1 MGLTNSSV
9 GRSASQ
15 GGFEATNLP
24 VIALAGNPN
33 VGKSTVFNA
42 LTGLKQH
49 TGNWAGKTIELCSGK
64 CKKEPWQLVD
74 LPGCYSLSPR
84 SREEAVA
91 RDFLKE
97 RKPNAAAV
105 VLDATCLERS
115 LALALQIIEIT
126 EKVVI
131 CINLIDE
138 ARKCGIHID
147 AERLEMRLGVPVVLC
162 SARSGE
168 GLCEL
173 LEAVKRVMA
182 NPPEN
187 VYRIQ
192 YPKSVTEYLQNS
204 GRMPF
209 GCSNKSDKNEDGEQ
223 ENPPPEAEVSLED
236 AVSKSILDAC
246 RELCCGVVTVV
257 PPESRG
263 RECLGRKKCAGCMKC
278 GCKACKHCGECG
290 EVGDVRRMTR
300 RIDKILT
307 GKFTAL
313 PLMLLM
319 LFGVFYLTIRGANYP
334 SELLSRGLFALEA
347 LLRKLFDAIRMPNMI
362 TDALLSGMYRTT
374 AWVVAVML
382 PPMAIF
388 FPLFTLLEDSG
399 YLPRVAYNLDKPF
412 QRCNACG
419 KQALTMAMGF
429 GCNAAGIVGCRIID
443 SKRER
448 LIAMLT
454 NAFVPCNGKF
464 PFILTL
470 ASVFFVGTAG
480 GFGES
485 ALSAAIVTAAVLLGV
500 GMTFAASKFL
510 SATILR
516 GQPSGFTLEL
526 PPYRK
531 PQFGKVIVRS
541 LLDRTLFVLGRAAA
555 VAAPA
560 GAVIWI
566 LANVAV
572 DGSSL
577 LSYCTGALDP
587 FAKLLGMDGVI
598 LMAFIL
604 GLPANEIVIPIIIM
618 CYLSQ
623 GSLTELSL
631 PALAQLLGENG
642 WTWRTAVCTMLFS
655 LMHWPCS
662 TSLLTVKKEAGGWK
676 WALAAFLLPTCAG
689 VIGCFAV
696 AQISGLF
703 I

>member
-84 SREEAVA
+84 SQEEAVA
-91 RDFLKE
+91 RDFLTE
-97 RKPNAAAV
+97 RKPDAAAV

-147 AERLEMRLGVPVVLC
+147 AERLEVRLGVPVVLC

-192 YPKSVTEYLQNS
+192 YPKSVT
-204 GRMPF
+204 F
-209 GCSNKSDKNEDGEQ
+209 DD
-223 ENPPPEAEVSLED
+223 EVSQED

-257 PPESRG
+257 PPESCG

-278 GCKACKHCGECG
+278 GGKACKHCGECG
-290 EVGDVRRMTR
+290 EVGDVRRTTR

-313 PLMLLM
+313 PVMLLM

-347 LLRKLFDAIRMPNMI
+347 LLRKLIDAIRMPNMI

-388 FPLFTLLEDSG
+388 FPLFTLLEDLG
-399 YLPRVAYNLDKPF
+399 VLPRIAFNLDKGF
-412 QRCNACG
+412 ARCNACG
-419 KQALTMAMGF
+419 KQALTMCMGF
-429 GCNAAGIVGCRIID
+429 GCNAAGVVGCRII
-443 SKRER
+443 SGKRER
-448 LIAMLT
+448 LIAILT
-454 NAFVPCNGKF
+454 NSFVPCNGRF
-464 PFILTL
+464 PMLIALISLFLAGRGGGSAAGSLTAAGVLALVVVFSAAATLAVSFILSKTL
-470 ASVFFVGTAG
+470 LR
-480 GFGES
+480 GES
-485 ALSAAIVTAAVLLGV
+485 SA
-500 GMTFAASKFL
+500 
-510 SATILR
+510 
-516 GQPSGFTLEL
+516 FTLEL
-526 PPYRK
+526 PPYRV
-531 PQFGKVIVRS
+531 PRIGQVIVRS
-541 LLDRTLFVLGRAAA
+541 VLDRTLHVLGRAAA
-555 VAAPA
+555 VAAPW
-560 GAVIWI
+560 GLAVYA
-566 LANVAV
+566 LANISA
-572 DGSSL
+572 GGETL
-577 LSYCTGALDP
+577 LSWFCSWLDP
-587 FAKLLGMDGVI
+587 AARLIGLDGVI
-598 LMAFIL
+598 LAAFIL
-604 GLPANEIVIPIIIM
+604 GLPANELVIPIM
-618 CYLSQ
+618 LMAYTS
-623 GSLTELSL
+623 GSCLTEISSYVALSEVL
-631 PALAQLLGENG
+631 SGNG
-642 WTWRTAVCTMLFS
+642 WTAMTAVSAVLFT
-655 LMHWPCS
+655 LMHSPCS
-662 TSLLTVKKEAGGWK
+662 TTLLTIKKETGSIGWTAAAAVIPTAAGIGL
-676 WALAAFLLPTCAG
+676 LAVLNCIFG
-689 VIGCFAV
+689 
-696 AQISGLF
+696 
-703 I
+703 

>member
-173 LEAVKRVMA
+173 LEAVKHVMA

-192 YPKSVTEYLQNS
+192 YPKSVS
-204 GRMPF
+204 F
-209 GCSNKSDKNEDGEQ
+209 DD
-223 ENPPPEAEVSLED
+223 EVSQED
-236 AVSKSILDAC
+236 AVSKSILEAC
-246 RELCCGVVTVV
+246 RELCCGVVTAV
-257 PPESRG
+257 PPESCG
-263 RECLGRKKCAGCMKC
+263 RECRGRKKCAGCMNC
-278 GCKACKHCGECG
+278 GCKACKHCVECG
-290 EVGDVRRMTR
+290 EVGDVRRTTR

-313 PLMLLM
+313 PVMLLM

-388 FPLFTLLEDSG
+388 FPLFTLLEDLG
-399 YLPRVAYNLDKPF
+399 VLPRIAFNLDKGF
-412 QRCNACG
+412 ARCNACG
-419 KQALTMAMGF
+419 KQALTMCMGF
-429 GCNAAGIVGCRIID
+429 GCNAAGVVGCRII
-443 SKRER
+443 SGKRER
-448 LIAMLT
+448 LIAILT
-454 NAFVPCNGKF
+454 NSFVPCNGRF
-464 PFILTL
+464 PMLIALISLFLAGNSGGSAAGSLTAAGVLALVVVFSAAATLAVSFILSKTL
-470 ASVFFVGTAG
+470 LR
-480 GFGES
+480 GES
-485 ALSAAIVTAAVLLGV
+485 SA
-500 GMTFAASKFL
+500 
-510 SATILR
+510 
-516 GQPSGFTLEL
+516 FTLEL
-526 PPYRK
+526 PPYRV
-531 PQFGKVIVRS
+531 PRIGQVIVRS
-541 LLDRTLFVLGRAAA
+541 VLDRTLHVLGRAAA
-555 VAAPA
+555 VAAPW
-560 GAVIWI
+560 GLAVYA
-566 LANVAV
+566 LANISA
-572 DGSSL
+572 GGETL
-577 LSYCTGALDP
+577 LSWFCSWLDP
-587 FAKLLGMDGVI
+587 AARLIGLDGVI
-598 LMAFIL
+598 LAAFIL
-604 GLPANEIVIPIIIM
+604 GLPANELVIPIM
-618 CYLSQ
+618 LMAYTS
-623 GSLTELSL
+623 GSCLTEISSYAALSEVL
-631 PALAQLLGENG
+631 SGNG
-642 WTWRTAVCTMLFS
+642 WTAMTAVSAVLFT
-655 LMHWPCS
+655 LMHSPCS
-662 TSLLTVKKEAGGWK
+662 TTLLTIKKETGSIGWTAAAAVIPTAAGIGL
-676 WALAAFLLPTCAG
+676 LAVLNCIFG
-689 VIGCFAV
+689 
-696 AQISGLF
+696 
-703 I
+703 

>member
-64 CKKEPWQLVD
+64 CKKEAWQLVD

-84 SREEAVA
+84 SQEEAVA

-97 RKPNAAAV
+97 RKPDAAAV

-173 LEAVKRVMA
+173 LEAVKHVMA

-192 YPKSVTEYLQNS
+192 YPKSVT
-204 GRMPF
+204 F
-209 GCSNKSDKNEDGEQ
+209 DD
-223 ENPPPEAEVSLED
+223 EVSQED

-246 RELCCGVVTVV
+246 RELCCGVVTAV
-257 PPESRG
+257 PPESCG
-263 RECLGRKKCAGCMKC
+263 RERLGRKKCTGCMKC

-290 EVGDVRRMTR
+290 EVGDVRRTTR

-313 PLMLLM
+313 PVMLLM

-388 FPLFTLLEDSG
+388 FPLFTLLEDLG
-399 YLPRVAYNLDKPF
+399 VLPRIAFNLDKGF
-412 QRCNACG
+412 ARCNACG
-419 KQALTMAMGF
+419 KQALTMCMGF
-429 GCNAAGIVGCRIID
+429 GCNAAGVVGCRII
-443 SKRER
+443 SGKRER
-448 LIAMLT
+448 LIAILT
-454 NAFVPCNGKF
+454 NSFVPCNGRF
-464 PFILTL
+464 PMLIALISLFLAGNSGGSAAGSLTAAGVLALVVVFSAAATLAVSFILSKTL
-470 ASVFFVGTAG
+470 LR
-480 GFGES
+480 GES
-485 ALSAAIVTAAVLLGV
+485 SA
-500 GMTFAASKFL
+500 
-510 SATILR
+510 
-516 GQPSGFTLEL
+516 FTLEL
-526 PPYRK
+526 PPYRV
-531 PQFGKVIVRS
+531 PRIGQVIVRS
-541 LLDRTLFVLGRAAA
+541 VLDRTLHVLGRAAA
-555 VAAPA
+555 VAAPW
-560 GAVIWI
+560 GLAVYA
-566 LANVAV
+566 LANISA
-572 DGSSL
+572 GGETL
-577 LSYCTGALDP
+577 LSWFCSWLDP
-587 FAKLLGMDGVI
+587 AARLIGLDGVI
-598 LMAFIL
+598 LAAFIL
-604 GLPANEIVIPIIIM
+604 GLPANELVIPIM
-618 CYLSQ
+618 LMAYTS
-623 GSLTELSL
+623 GSCLTEISSYAALSEVL
-631 PALAQLLGENG
+631 SGNG
-642 WTWRTAVCTMLFS
+642 WTAMTAVSAVLFT
-655 LMHWPCS
+655 LMHSPCS
-662 TSLLTVKKEAGGWK
+662 TTLLTIKKETGSIGWTAAAAVIPTAAGIGL
-676 WALAAFLLPTCAG
+676 LAVLNCIFG
-689 VIGCFAV
+689 
-696 AQISGLF
+696 
-703 I
+703 

>member
-1 MGLTNSSV
+1 MGLTKSSV
-9 GRSASQ
+9 GHSASQ

-84 SREEAVA
+84 SQEEAVA
-91 RDFLKE
+91 RDFLTE

-192 YPKSVTEYLQNS
+192 YPKSVT
-204 GRMPF
+204 F
-209 GCSNKSDKNEDGEQ
+209 DD
-223 ENPPPEAEVSLED
+223 EVSQED

-257 PPESRG
+257 PPESCG
-263 RECLGRKKCAGCMKC
+263 RECLGRKKCAGCMNC
-278 GCKACKHCGECG
+278 GCKACKHCVECG
-290 EVGDVRRMTR
+290 EVGDVRRTTR
-300 RIDKILT
+300 RIDKIMT

-313 PLMLLM
+313 PVMLLM

-388 FPLFTLLEDSG
+388 FPLFTLLEDLG
-399 YLPRVAYNLDKPF
+399 VLPRIAFNLDKGF
-412 QRCNACG
+412 ARCNACG
-419 KQALTMAMGF
+419 KQALTMCMGF
-429 GCNAAGIVGCRIID
+429 GCNAAGVVGCRII
-443 SKRER
+443 SGKRER
-448 LIAMLT
+448 LIAILT
-454 NAFVPCNGKF
+454 NSFVPCNGRF
-464 PFILTL
+464 PMLIALISLFLAGRGGGSAAGSLTAAGVLALVVVFSAAATLAVSFILSKTL
-470 ASVFFVGTAG
+470 LR
-480 GFGES
+480 GES
-485 ALSAAIVTAAVLLGV
+485 SA
-500 GMTFAASKFL
+500 
-510 SATILR
+510 
-516 GQPSGFTLEL
+516 FTLEL
-526 PPYRK
+526 PPYRV
-531 PQFGKVIVRS
+531 PRIGQVIVRS
-541 LLDRTLFVLGRAAA
+541 VLDRTLHVLGRAAA
-555 VAAPA
+555 VAAPW
-560 GAVIWI
+560 GLAVYA
-566 LANVAV
+566 LANISA
-572 DGSSL
+572 GGETL
-577 LSYCTGALDP
+577 LSWFCSWLDP
-587 FAKLLGMDGVI
+587 AARLIGLDGVI
-598 LMAFIL
+598 LAAFVL
-604 GLPANEIVIPIIIM
+604 GLPANELVIPIM
-618 CYLSQ
+618 LMAYTS
-623 GSLTELSL
+623 GSCLTEISSYAALSEVL
-631 PALAQLLGENG
+631 SGNG
-642 WTWRTAVCTMLFS
+642 WTAMTAVSAVLFT
-655 LMHWPCS
+655 LMHSPCS
-662 TSLLTVKKEAGGWK
+662 TTLLTIKKETGSIGWTAAAAVIPTAAGIGL
-676 WALAAFLLPTCAG
+676 LAVLNCIFG
-689 VIGCFAV
+689 
-696 AQISGLF
+696 
-703 I
+703 

>member
-1 MGLTNSSV
+1 MGLTKSSV
-9 GRSASQ
+9 GHGASQ

-64 CKKEPWQLVD
+64 CKKEAWQLVD

-84 SREEAVA
+84 SQEEAVA
-91 RDFLKE
+91 RDFLTE
-97 RKPNAAAV
+97 QKPDAAAV

-192 YPKSVTEYLQNS
+192 YPKSVT
-204 GRMPF
+204 F
-209 GCSNKSDKNEDGEQ
+209 DD
-223 ENPPPEAEVSLED
+223 EVSQED

-246 RELCCGVVTVV
+246 RELCCGVVTAV

-263 RECLGRKKCAGCMKC
+263 KECRGRKKCAGCMKC
-278 GCKACKHCGECG
+278 GCKACKHCVECG
-290 EVGDVRRMTR
+290 EVGDVRRTTR

-313 PLMLLM
+313 PVMLLM

-388 FPLFTLLEDSG
+388 FPLFTLLEDLG
-399 YLPRVAYNLDKPF
+399 VLPRIAFNLDKGF
-412 QRCNACG
+412 ARCNACG
-419 KQALTMAMGF
+419 KQALTMCMGF
-429 GCNAAGIVGCRIID
+429 GCNAAGVVGCRII
-443 SKRER
+443 SGKRER
-448 LIAMLT
+448 LIAILT
-454 NAFVPCNGKF
+454 NSFVPCNGRF
-464 PFILTL
+464 PMLIALISLFLAGRGGGSAAGSLTAAGVLALVVVFSAAATLAVSFILSKTL
-470 ASVFFVGTAG
+470 LR
-480 GFGES
+480 GES
-485 ALSAAIVTAAVLLGV
+485 SA
-500 GMTFAASKFL
+500 
-510 SATILR
+510 
-516 GQPSGFTLEL
+516 FTLEL
-526 PPYRK
+526 PPYRV
-531 PQFGKVIVRS
+531 PRIGQVIVRS
-541 LLDRTLFVLGRAAA
+541 VLDRTLHVLGRAAA
-555 VAAPA
+555 VAAPW
-560 GAVIWI
+560 GLAVYA
-566 LANVAV
+566 LANISA
-572 DGSSL
+572 GGETL
-577 LSYCTGALDP
+577 LSWFCSWLDP
-587 FAKLLGMDGVI
+587 AARLIGLDGVI
-598 LMAFIL
+598 LAAFVL
-604 GLPANEIVIPIIIM
+604 GLPANELVIPIM
-618 CYLSQ
+618 LMAYTS
-623 GSLTELSL
+623 GSCLTEISSYAALSEVL
-631 PALAQLLGENG
+631 SGNG
-642 WTWRTAVCTMLFS
+642 WTAMTAVSAVLFT
-655 LMHWPCS
+655 LMHSPCS
-662 TSLLTVKKEAGGWK
+662 TTLLTIKKETGSIGWTAAAAVIPTAAGIGL
-676 WALAAFLLPTCAG
+676 LAVLNCIFG
-689 VIGCFAV
+689 
-696 AQISGLF
+696 
-703 I
+703 

>member
-1 MGLTNSSV
+1 MKRGDEMGLTKSSV
-9 GRSASQ
+9 GHSASQ

-64 CKKEPWQLVD
+64 CKKEAWQLVD

-84 SREEAVA
+84 SQEEAVA
-91 RDFLKE
+91 RDFLTE
-97 RKPNAAAV
+97 QKPDAAAV

-192 YPKSVTEYLQNS
+192 YPKSVT
-204 GRMPF
+204 F
-209 GCSNKSDKNEDGEQ
+209 DD
-223 ENPPPEAEVSLED
+223 EVSQED

-246 RELCCGVVTVV
+246 RELCCGVVTAV
-257 PPESRG
+257 PPESCG
-263 RECLGRKKCAGCMKC
+263 RECRGLKKSAGCMKC
-278 GCKACKHCGECG
+278 GCKACKHCVECG
-290 EVGDVRRMTR
+290 EVGDVRRTTR

-313 PLMLLM
+313 PVMLLM

-388 FPLFTLLEDSG
+388 FPLFTLLEDLG
-399 YLPRVAYNLDKPF
+399 VLPRIAFNLDKGF
-412 QRCNACG
+412 ARCNACG
-419 KQALTMAMGF
+419 KQALTMCMGF
-429 GCNAAGIVGCRIID
+429 GCNAAGVVGCRII
-443 SKRER
+443 SGKRER
-448 LIAMLT
+448 LIAILT
-454 NAFVPCNGKF
+454 NSFVPCNGRF
-464 PFILTL
+464 PMLIALISLFLAGNSGGSAAGSLTAAGVLALVVVFSAAATLAVSFILSKTL
-470 ASVFFVGTAG
+470 LR
-480 GFGES
+480 GES
-485 ALSAAIVTAAVLLGV
+485 SA
-500 GMTFAASKFL
+500 
-510 SATILR
+510 
-516 GQPSGFTLEL
+516 FTLEL
-526 PPYRK
+526 PPYRV
-531 PQFGKVIVRS
+531 PRIGQVIVRS
-541 LLDRTLFVLGRAAA
+541 VLDRTLHVLGRAAA
-555 VAAPA
+555 VAAPW
-560 GAVIWI
+560 GLAVYA
-566 LANVAV
+566 LANISA
-572 DGSSL
+572 GGETL
-577 LSYCTGALDP
+577 LSWFCSWLDP
-587 FAKLLGMDGVI
+587 AARLIGLDGVI
-598 LMAFIL
+598 LAAFVL
-604 GLPANEIVIPIIIM
+604 GLPANELVIPIM
-618 CYLSQ
+618 LMAYTS
-623 GSLTELSL
+623 GSCLTEISSYAALSEVL
-631 PALAQLLGENG
+631 SGNG
-642 WTWRTAVCTMLFS
+642 WTAMTAVSAVLFT
-655 LMHWPCS
+655 LMHSPCS
-662 TSLLTVKKEAGGWK
+662 TTLLTIKKETGSIGWTAAAAVIPTAAGIGL
-676 WALAAFLLPTCAG
+676 LAVLNCIFG
-689 VIGCFAV
+689 
-696 AQISGLF
+696 
-703 I
+703 

>member
-173 LEAVKRVMA
+173 LEAVKRVMT

-192 YPKSVTEYLQNS
+192 YPKSVT
-204 GRMPF
+204 F
-209 GCSNKSDKNEDGEQ
+209 DD
-223 ENPPPEAEVSLED
+223 EVSQED
-236 AVSKSILDAC
+236 AASKSILDAC

-263 RECLGRKKCAGCMKC
+263 RERLGRKKCAGCMKC
-278 GCKACKHCGECG
+278 GCKACKRCGECG

-388 FPLFTLLEDSG
+388 FS
-399 YLPRVAYNLDKPF
+399 
-412 QRCNACG
+412 
-419 KQALTMAMGF
+419 
-429 GCNAAGIVGCRIID
+429 
-443 SKRER
+443 
-448 LIAMLT
+448 
-454 NAFVPCNGKF
+454 
-464 PFILTL
+464 ILHL
-470 ASVFFVGTAG
+470 AG
-480 GFGES
+480 GHG
-485 ALSAAIVTAAVLLGV
+485 L
-500 GMTFAASKFL
+500 FAARRL
-510 SATILR
+510 
-516 GQPSGFTLEL
+516 
-526 PPYRK
+526 
-531 PQFGKVIVRS
+531 
-541 LLDRTLFVLGRAAA
+541 
-555 VAAPA
+555 
-560 GAVIWI
+560 
-566 LANVAV
+566 
-572 DGSSL
+572 
-577 LSYCTGALDP
+577 
-587 FAKLLGMDGVI
+587 
-598 LMAFIL
+598 
-604 GLPANEIVIPIIIM
+604 
-618 CYLSQ
+618 
-623 GSLTELSL
+623 
-631 PALAQLLGENG
+631 
-642 WTWRTAVCTMLFS
+642 
-655 LMHWPCS
+655 
-662 TSLLTVKKEAGGWK
+662 
-676 WALAAFLLPTCAG
+676 
-689 VIGCFAV
+689 
-696 AQISGLF
+696 
-703 I
+703 

>member
-173 LEAVKRVMA
+173 LEAVKHVMA

-192 YPKSVTEYLQNS
+192 YPKSVS
-204 GRMPF
+204 F
-209 GCSNKSDKNEDGEQ
+209 DD
-223 ENPPPEAEVSLED
+223 EVSQED
-236 AVSKSILDAC
+236 AVSKSILEAC
-246 RELCCGVVTVV
+246 RELCCGVVTAV
-257 PPESRG
+257 PPESCG
-263 RECLGRKKCAGCMKC
+263 RECRGRKKCAGCMNC
-278 GCKACKHCGECG
+278 GCKACKHCVECG
-290 EVGDVRRMTR
+290 EVGDVRRTTR

-313 PLMLLM
+313 PVMLLM

-388 FPLFTLLEDSG
+388 FPLFTLLEDLG
-399 YLPRVAYNLDKPF
+399 VLPRIAFNLDKGF
-412 QRCNACG
+412 ARCNACG
-419 KQALTMAMGF
+419 KQALTMCMGF
-429 GCNAAGIVGCRIID
+429 GCNAAGVVGCRII
-443 SKRER
+443 SGKRER
-448 LIAMLT
+448 LIAILT
-454 NAFVPCNGKF
+454 NSFVPCNGRF
-464 PFILTL
+464 PMLIALISLFLAGNSGGSAAGSLTAAGVLALVVVFSAVATLAVSFILSKTL
-470 ASVFFVGTAG
+470 LR
-480 GFGES
+480 GES
-485 ALSAAIVTAAVLLGV
+485 SA
-500 GMTFAASKFL
+500 
-510 SATILR
+510 
-516 GQPSGFTLEL
+516 FTLEL
-526 PPYRK
+526 PPYRV
-531 PQFGKVIVRS
+531 PRIGQVIVRS
-541 LLDRTLFVLGRAAA
+541 VLDRTLHVLGRAAA
-555 VAAPA
+555 VAAPW
-560 GAVIWI
+560 GLAVYA
-566 LANVAV
+566 LANISA
-572 DGSSL
+572 GGETL
-577 LSYCTGALDP
+577 LSWFCSWLDP
-587 FAKLLGMDGVI
+587 AARLIGLDGVI
-598 LMAFIL
+598 LAAFIL
-604 GLPANEIVIPIIIM
+604 GLPANELVIPIM
-618 CYLSQ
+618 LMAYTS
-623 GSLTELSL
+623 GSCLTEISSYAALSEVL
-631 PALAQLLGENG
+631 SGNG
-642 WTWRTAVCTMLFS
+642 WTAMTAVSAVLFT
-655 LMHWPCS
+655 LMHSPCS
-662 TSLLTVKKEAGGWK
+662 TTLLTIKKETGSIGWTAAAAVIPTAAGIGL
-676 WALAAFLLPTCAG
+676 LAVLNCIFG
-689 VIGCFAV
+689 
-696 AQISGLF
+696 
-703 I
+703 

>member
-1 MGLTNSSV
+1 MKRGDEMGLTKSSV
-9 GRSASQ
+9 GHSASQ

-84 SREEAVA
+84 SQEEAVA

-97 RKPNAAAV
+97 RKPDAAAV

-192 YPKSVTEYLQNS
+192 YPKSVT
-204 GRMPF
+204 F
-209 GCSNKSDKNEDGEQ
+209 DD
-223 ENPPPEAEVSLED
+223 EVSQED

-246 RELCCGVVTVV
+246 RELCCGVVTAV
-257 PPESRG
+257 PQETCG
-263 RECLGRKKCAGCMKC
+263 RECRGRKKCAGCMKC
-278 GCKACKHCGECG
+278 GCKACKHCVECG
-290 EVGDVRRMTR
+290 EVGDVRRTTR

-313 PLMLLM
+313 PVMLLM

-388 FPLFTLLEDSG
+388 FPLFTLLEDLG
-399 YLPRVAYNLDKPF
+399 VLPRIAFNLDKGF
-412 QRCNACG
+412 ARCNACG
-419 KQALTMAMGF
+419 KQALTMCMGF
-429 GCNAAGIVGCRIID
+429 GCNAAGVVGCRII
-443 SKRER
+443 SGKRER
-448 LIAMLT
+448 LIAILT
-454 NAFVPCNGKF
+454 NSFVPCNGRF
-464 PFILTL
+464 PMLIALISLFLAGNSGGSAAGSLTAAGVLALVVVFSAAATLAVSFILSKTL
-470 ASVFFVGTAG
+470 LR
-480 GFGES
+480 GES
-485 ALSAAIVTAAVLLGV
+485 SA
-500 GMTFAASKFL
+500 
-510 SATILR
+510 
-516 GQPSGFTLEL
+516 FTLEL
-526 PPYRK
+526 PPYRV
-531 PQFGKVIVRS
+531 PRIGQVIVRS
-541 LLDRTLFVLGRAAA
+541 VLDRTLHVLGRAAA
-555 VAAPA
+555 VAAPW
-560 GAVIWI
+560 GLAVYA
-566 LANVAV
+566 LANISA
-572 DGSSL
+572 GGETL
-577 LSYCTGALDP
+577 LSWFCSWLDP
-587 FAKLLGMDGVI
+587 AARLIGLDGVI
-598 LMAFIL
+598 LAAFIL
-604 GLPANEIVIPIIIM
+604 GLPANELVIPIM
-618 CYLSQ
+618 LMAYTS
-623 GSLTELSL
+623 GSCLTEISSYAALSEVL
-631 PALAQLLGENG
+631 SGNG
-642 WTWRTAVCTMLFS
+642 WTAMTAVSAVLFT
-655 LMHWPCS
+655 LMHSPCS
-662 TSLLTVKKEAGGWK
+662 TTLLTIKKETGSIGWTAAAAVIPTAAGIGL
-676 WALAAFLLPTCAG
+676 LAVLNCIFG
-689 VIGCFAV
+689 
-696 AQISGLF
+696 
-703 I
+703 

>member
-192 YPKSVTEYLQNS
+192 YPKSVT
-204 GRMPF
+204 F
-209 GCSNKSDKNEDGEQ
+209 DD
-223 ENPPPEAEVSLED
+223 EVSHED

-257 PPESRG
+257 PPESCG
-263 RECLGRKKCAGCMKC
+263 RECRGRKKCAGCMNC

-290 EVGDVRRMTR
+290 EVGDVRRTTR

-313 PLMLLM
+313 PVMLLM

-388 FPLFTLLEDSG
+388 FPLFTLLEDLG
-399 YLPRVAYNLDKPF
+399 VLPRIAFNLDKGF
-412 QRCNACG
+412 ARCNACG
-419 KQALTMAMGF
+419 KQALTMCMGF
-429 GCNAAGIVGCRIID
+429 GCNAAGVVGCRII
-443 SKRER
+443 SGKRER
-448 LIAMLT
+448 LIAILT
-454 NAFVPCNGKF
+454 NSFVPCNGRF
-464 PFILTL
+464 PMLIALISLFLAGHGGGSAAGSLTAAGVLALVVVFSAAATLAVSFILSKTL
-470 ASVFFVGTAG
+470 LR
-480 GFGES
+480 GES
-485 ALSAAIVTAAVLLGV
+485 SA
-500 GMTFAASKFL
+500 
-510 SATILR
+510 
-516 GQPSGFTLEL
+516 FTLEL
-526 PPYRK
+526 PPYRV
-531 PQFGKVIVRS
+531 PRIGQVIVRS
-541 LLDRTLFVLGRAAA
+541 VLDRTLHVLGRAAA
-555 VAAPA
+555 VAAPW
-560 GAVIWI
+560 GLAVYA
-566 LANVAV
+566 LANISA
-572 DGSSL
+572 GGGTL
-577 LSYCTGALDP
+577 LSWFCSWLDP
-587 FAKLLGMDGVI
+587 AARLIGLDGVI
-598 LMAFIL
+598 LAAFVL
-604 GLPANEIVIPIIIM
+604 GLPANELVIPIM
-618 CYLSQ
+618 LMAYTS
-623 GSLTELSL
+623 GSCLTEISSYAALSEVL
-631 PALAQLLGENG
+631 SGNG
-642 WTWRTAVCTMLFS
+642 WTAMTAVSAVLFT
-655 LMHWPCS
+655 LMHSPCS
-662 TSLLTVKKEAGGWK
+662 TTLLTIKKETGSIGWTAAAAVIPTAAGIGL
-676 WALAAFLLPTCAG
+676 LAVLNCIFG
-689 VIGCFAV
+689 
-696 AQISGLF
+696 
-703 I
+703 

>member
-173 LEAVKRVMA
+173 LEAVKHVMA

-263 RECLGRKKCAGCMKC
+263 RECPGRKKCAGCMKC

-388 FPLFTLLEDSG
+388 FPLFTLLEDLG
-399 YLPRVAYNLDKPF
+399 VLPRIAFNLDKGF
-412 QRCNACG
+412 ARCNACG
-419 KQALTMAMGF
+419 KQALTMCMGF
-429 GCNAAGIVGCRIID
+429 GCNAAGVVGCRII
-443 SKRER
+443 SGKRER
-448 LIAMLT
+448 LIAILT
-454 NAFVPCNGKF
+454 NSFVPCNGRF
-464 PFILTL
+464 PMLIALISLFLAGNSGGSAAGSLTAAGVLALVVVFSAAATLAVSFILSKTL
-470 ASVFFVGTAG
+470 LR
-480 GFGES
+480 GES
-485 ALSAAIVTAAVLLGV
+485 SA
-500 GMTFAASKFL
+500 
-510 SATILR
+510 
-516 GQPSGFTLEL
+516 FTLEL
-526 PPYRK
+526 PPYRV
-531 PQFGKVIVRS
+531 PRIGQVIVRS
-541 LLDRTLFVLGRAAA
+541 VLDRTLHVLGRAAA
-555 VAAPA
+555 VAAPW
-560 GAVIWI
+560 GLAVYA
-566 LANVAV
+566 LANISA
-572 DGSSL
+572 GGETL
-577 LSYCTGALDP
+577 LSWFCSWLDP
-587 FAKLLGMDGVI
+587 AARLIGLDGVI
-598 LMAFIL
+598 LSAFVL
-604 GLPANEIVIPIIIM
+604 GLPANELVIPIM
-618 CYLSQ
+618 LMAYTS
-623 GSLTELSL
+623 GSCLTEISSYAALSEVL
-631 PALAQLLGENG
+631 SGNG
-642 WTWRTAVCTMLFS
+642 WTAMTAVSAVLFT
-655 LMHWPCS
+655 LMHSPCS
-662 TSLLTVKKEAGGWK
+662 TTLLTIKKETGSIGWTAAAAVIPTAAGIGL
-676 WALAAFLLPTCAG
+676 LAVLNCIFG
-689 VIGCFAV
+689 
-696 AQISGLF
+696 
-703 I
+703 

>member
-236 AVSKSILDAC
+236 EVSKSILDAC
-246 RELCCGVVTVV
+246 RELCRGVVTVV
-257 PPESRG
+257 PPESCG
-263 RECLGRKKCAGCMKC
+263 RECRGRKKCAGCMKC
-278 GCKACKHCGECG
+278 GCKACKRCGECG

-388 FPLFTLLEDSG
+388 SRFS
-399 YLPRVAYNLDKPF
+399 
-412 QRCNACG
+412 RCWRTSECFRG
-419 KQALTMAMGF
+419 L
-429 GCNAAGIVGCRIID
+429 R
-443 SKRER
+443 
-448 LIAMLT
+448 
-454 NAFVPCNGKF
+454 
-464 PFILTL
+464 LTL
-470 ASVFFVGTAG
+470 
-480 GFGES
+480 
-485 ALSAAIVTAAVLLGV
+485 I
-500 GMTFAASKFL
+500 
-510 SATILR
+510 R
-516 GQPSGFTLEL
+516 GL
-526 PPYRK
+526 
-531 PQFGKVIVRS
+531 
-541 LLDRTLFVLGRAAA
+541 RAAMP
-555 VAAPA
+555 AANR
-560 GAVIWI
+560 
-566 LANVAV
+566 L
-572 DGSSL
+572 
-577 LSYCTGALDP
+577 
-587 FAKLLGMDGVI
+587 
-598 LMAFIL
+598 
-604 GLPANEIVIPIIIM
+604 
-618 CYLSQ
+618 
-623 GSLTELSL
+623 
-631 PALAQLLGENG
+631 
-642 WTWRTAVCTMLFS
+642 
-655 LMHWPCS
+655 
-662 TSLLTVKKEAGGWK
+662 
-676 WALAAFLLPTCAG
+676 
-689 VIGCFAV
+689 
-696 AQISGLF
+696 
-703 I
+703 

>member
-84 SREEAVA
+84 SQEEAAA
-91 RDFLKE
+91 RDFLTE
-97 RKPNAAAV
+97 RKPDAAAV

-147 AERLEMRLGVPVVLC
+147 AERLEVRLGVPVVLC

-192 YPKSVTEYLQNS
+192 YPKSVT
-204 GRMPF
+204 F
-209 GCSNKSDKNEDGEQ
+209 DD
-223 ENPPPEAEVSLED
+223 EVSQED

-257 PPESRG
+257 PPESCG

-278 GCKACKHCGECG
+278 GGKACKHCGECG
-290 EVGDVRRMTR
+290 EVGDVRRTTR

-313 PLMLLM
+313 PVMLLM

-347 LLRKLFDAIRMPNMI
+347 LLRKLIDAIRMPNMI

-388 FPLFTLLEDSG
+388 FPLFTLLEDLG
-399 YLPRVAYNLDKPF
+399 VLPRIAFNLDKGF
-412 QRCNACG
+412 ARCNACG
-419 KQALTMAMGF
+419 KQALTMCMGF
-429 GCNAAGIVGCRIID
+429 GCNAAGVVGCRII
-443 SKRER
+443 SGKRER
-448 LIAMLT
+448 LIAILT
-454 NAFVPCNGKF
+454 NSFVPCNGRF
-464 PFILTL
+464 PMLIALISLFLAGRGGGSAAGSLTAAGVLALVVVFSAAATLAVSFILSKTL
-470 ASVFFVGTAG
+470 LR
-480 GFGES
+480 GES
-485 ALSAAIVTAAVLLGV
+485 SA
-500 GMTFAASKFL
+500 
-510 SATILR
+510 
-516 GQPSGFTLEL
+516 FTLEL
-526 PPYRK
+526 PPYRV
-531 PQFGKVIVRS
+531 PRIGQVIVRS
-541 LLDRTLFVLGRAAA
+541 VLDRTLHVLGRAAA
-555 VAAPA
+555 VAAPW
-560 GAVIWI
+560 GLAVYA
-566 LANVAV
+566 LANISA
-572 DGSSL
+572 GGETL
-577 LSYCTGALDP
+577 LSWFCSWLDP
-587 FAKLLGMDGVI
+587 AARLIGLDGVI
-598 LMAFIL
+598 LAAFVL
-604 GLPANEIVIPIIIM
+604 GLPANELVIPIM
-618 CYLSQ
+618 LMAYTS
-623 GSLTELSL
+623 GSCLTEISSYAALSEVL
-631 PALAQLLGENG
+631 SGNG
-642 WTWRTAVCTMLFS
+642 WTAMTAVSAVLFT
-655 LMHWPCS
+655 LMHSPCS
-662 TSLLTVKKEAGGWK
+662 TTLLTIKKETGSIGWTAAAAVIPTAAGIGL
-676 WALAAFLLPTCAG
+676 LAVLNCIFG
-689 VIGCFAV
+689 
-696 AQISGLF
+696 
-703 I
+703 

>member
-15 GGFEATNLP
+15 GGFEATDLP

-97 RKPNAAAV
+97 RKPNAVAV

-173 LEAVKRVMA
+173 LEAVKRVMT

-192 YPKSVTEYLQNS
+192 YPKSVT
-204 GRMPF
+204 F
-209 GCSNKSDKNEDGEQ
+209 DD
-223 ENPPPEAEVSLED
+223 EVSQED

-263 RECLGRKKCAGCMKC
+263 RERLGRKKCAGCMKC
-278 GCKACKHCGECG
+278 GCKACKRCGECG

-388 FPLFTLLEDSG
+388 FPLFTLLEDLG
-399 YLPRVAYNLDKPF
+399 VLPRIAFNLDKGF
-412 QRCNACG
+412 ARCNACG
-419 KQALTMAMGF
+419 KQALTMCMGF
-429 GCNAAGIVGCRIID
+429 GCNAAGVVGCRII
-443 SKRER
+443 SGKRER
-448 LIAMLT
+448 LIAILT
-454 NAFVPCNGKF
+454 NSFVPCNGRF
-464 PFILTL
+464 PMLIALISLFL
-470 ASVFFVGTAG
+470 AGNSG
-480 GFGES
+480 G
-485 ALSAAIVTAAVLLGV
+485 SAA
-500 GMTFAASKFL
+500 
-510 SATILR
+510 
-516 GQPSGFTLEL
+516 
-526 PPYRK
+526 
-531 PQFGKVIVRS
+531 
-541 LLDRTLFVLGRAAA
+541 
-555 VAAPA
+555 
-560 GAVIWI
+560 
-566 LANVAV
+566 
-572 DGSSL
+572 
-577 LSYCTGALDP
+577 
-587 FAKLLGMDGVI
+587 
-598 LMAFIL
+598 
-604 GLPANEIVIPIIIM
+604 
-618 CYLSQ
+618 
-623 GSLTELSL
+623 GSLTAAGVL
-631 PALAQLLGENG
+631 ALVVVFRLRQRL
-642 WTWRTAVCTMLFS
+642 RCRSSFRK
-655 LMHWPCS
+655 PCFAAKAPR
-662 TSLLTVKKEAGGWK
+662 LRLNCRLTVCRE
-676 WALAAFLLPTCAG
+676 
-689 VIGCFAV
+689 
-696 AQISGLF
+696 
-703 I
+703 

>member
-84 SREEAVA
+84 SQEEAVA

-97 RKPNAAAV
+97 QKPDAAAV

-192 YPKSVTEYLQNS
+192 YPKSVT
-204 GRMPF
+204 F
-209 GCSNKSDKNEDGEQ
+209 DD
-223 ENPPPEAEVSLED
+223 EVSQED

-246 RELCCGVVTVV
+246 RELCCGVVTAV

-263 RECLGRKKCAGCMKC
+263 RECRGRKKCAGCMKC
-278 GCKACKHCGECG
+278 GCKACKHCVECG
-290 EVGDVRRMTR
+290 EAGDVRRTTR

-313 PLMLLM
+313 PVMLLM

-388 FPLFTLLEDSG
+388 FPLFTLLEDLG
-399 YLPRVAYNLDKPF
+399 VLPRIAFNLDKGF
-412 QRCNACG
+412 ARCNACG
-419 KQALTMAMGF
+419 KQALTMCMGF
-429 GCNAAGIVGCRIID
+429 GCNAAGVVGCRII
-443 SKRER
+443 SGKRER
-448 LIAMLT
+448 LIAILT
-454 NAFVPCNGKF
+454 NSFVPCNGRF
-464 PFILTL
+464 PMLIALISLFLAGNSGGSAAGSLTAAGVLALVVVFSAAATLAVSFILSKTL
-470 ASVFFVGTAG
+470 LR
-480 GFGES
+480 GES
-485 ALSAAIVTAAVLLGV
+485 SA
-500 GMTFAASKFL
+500 
-510 SATILR
+510 
-516 GQPSGFTLEL
+516 FTLEL
-526 PPYRK
+526 PPYRV
-531 PQFGKVIVRS
+531 PRIGQVIVRS
-541 LLDRTLFVLGRAAA
+541 VLDRTLHVLGRAAA
-555 VAAPA
+555 VAAPW
-560 GAVIWI
+560 GLAVYA
-566 LANVAV
+566 LANISA
-572 DGSSL
+572 GGETL
-577 LSYCTGALDP
+577 LSWFCSWLDP
-587 FAKLLGMDGVI
+587 AARLIGLDGVI
-598 LMAFIL
+598 LAAFVL
-604 GLPANEIVIPIIIM
+604 GLPANELVIPIM
-618 CYLSQ
+618 LMAYTS
-623 GSLTELSL
+623 GSCLTEISSYAALSEVL
-631 PALAQLLGENG
+631 SGNG
-642 WTWRTAVCTMLFS
+642 WTAMTAVSAVLFT
-655 LMHWPCS
+655 LMHSPCS
-662 TSLLTVKKEAGGWK
+662 TTLLTIKKETGSIGWTAAAAVIPTAAGIGL
-676 WALAAFLLPTCAG
+676 LAVLNCIFG
-689 VIGCFAV
+689 
-696 AQISGLF
+696 
-703 I
+703 

>member
-173 LEAVKRVMA
+173 LEAVKRVMT

-192 YPKSVTEYLQNS
+192 YPKSVT
-204 GRMPF
+204 F
-209 GCSNKSDKNEDGEQ
+209 DD
-223 ENPPPEAEVSLED
+223 EVSQED
-236 AVSKSILDAC
+236 AASKSILDAC

-263 RECLGRKKCAGCMKC
+263 RERLGRKKCAGCMKC
-278 GCKACKHCGECG
+278 GCKACKRCGECG

-388 FPLFTLLEDSG
+388 FPLFTLLEDLG
-399 YLPRVAYNLDKPF
+399 VLPRIAFNLDKGF
-412 QRCNACG
+412 ARCNACG
-419 KQALTMAMGF
+419 KQALTMCMGF
-429 GCNAAGIVGCRIID
+429 GCNAAGVVGCRII
-443 SKRER
+443 SGKRER
-448 LIAMLT
+448 LIAILT
-454 NAFVPCNGKF
+454 NSFVPCNGRF
-464 PFILTL
+464 PMLIALISLFLAGRGGGSAAGSLTAAGVLALVVVFSAAATLAVSFILSKTL
-470 ASVFFVGTAG
+470 LR
-480 GFGES
+480 GES
-485 ALSAAIVTAAVLLGV
+485 SA
-500 GMTFAASKFL
+500 
-510 SATILR
+510 
-516 GQPSGFTLEL
+516 FTLEL
-526 PPYRK
+526 PHYRV
-531 PQFGKVIVRS
+531 PRIGQVIVRS
-541 LLDRTLFVLGRAAA
+541 VLDRTLHVLGRAAA
-555 VAAPA
+555 VAAPW
-560 GAVIWI
+560 GLAVYA
-566 LANVAV
+566 LANISAS
-572 DGSSL
+572 GETL
-577 LSYCTGALDP
+577 LSWFCSWLDP
-587 FAKLLGMDGVI
+587 AARLIGLDGVI
-598 LMAFIL
+598 LAAFIL
-604 GLPANEIVIPIIIM
+604 GLPANELVIPIM
-618 CYLSQ
+618 LMAYTS
-623 GSLTELSL
+623 GSCLTEISSYAALSEVL
-631 PALAQLLGENG
+631 SGNG
-642 WTWRTAVCTMLFS
+642 WTAMTAVSAVLFT
-655 LMHWPCS
+655 LMHSPCS
-662 TSLLTVKKEAGGWK
+662 TTLLTIKKETGSIGWTAAAAVIPTAAGIGL
-676 WALAAFLLPTCAG
+676 LAVLNCIFG
-689 VIGCFAV
+689 
-696 AQISGLF
+696 
-703 I
+703 

>member
-1 MGLTNSSV
+1 MTANEHTGVLGPMHGKGWKKGGGKEYNGDNEPAAEFVMTLDKLEPGQAGVILELNTGGGMRRRLMDLGFSAGEHVECVLKSPPGDPRAYLVRGRMRRKLRFVRRTEPAICVSLPAATAARRIKRGDEMGLTNSSV

-15 GGFEATNLP
+15 GGFEATDLP

-236 AVSKSILDAC
+236 EVSKSILDAC
-246 RELCCGVVTVV
+246 RELCRGVVTVV
-257 PPESRG
+257 PPESCG
-263 RECLGRKKCAGCMKC
+263 RECRGRKKCAGCMKC
-278 GCKACKHCGECG
+278 GCKACKRCGECG

-374 AWVVAVML
+374 AWVVAGLL
-382 PPMAIF
+382 PPRGGKYHLGNNIMLGYFAAADGDF
-388 FPLFTLLEDSG
+388 FPAFHAVG
-399 YLPRVAYNLDKPF
+399 GPR
-412 QRCNACG
+412 
-419 KQALTMAMGF
+419 
-429 GCNAAGIVGCRIID
+429 
-443 SKRER
+443 S
-448 LIAMLT
+448 
-454 NAFVPCNGKF
+454 
-464 PFILTL
+464 
-470 ASVFFVGTAG
+470 ASADCV
-480 GFGES
+480 
-485 ALSAAIVTAAVLLGV
+485 
-500 GMTFAASKFL
+500 
-510 SATILR
+510 
-516 GQPSGFTLEL
+516 
-526 PPYRK
+526 
-531 PQFGKVIVRS
+531 
-541 LLDRTLFVLGRAAA
+541 
-555 VAAPA
+555 
-560 GAVIWI
+560 
-566 LANVAV
+566 
-572 DGSSL
+572 
-577 LSYCTGALDP
+577 
-587 FAKLLGMDGVI
+587 
-598 LMAFIL
+598 
-604 GLPANEIVIPIIIM
+604 
-618 CYLSQ
+618 
-623 GSLTELSL
+623 
-631 PALAQLLGENG
+631 
-642 WTWRTAVCTMLFS
+642 
-655 LMHWPCS
+655 
-662 TSLLTVKKEAGGWK
+662 
-676 WALAAFLLPTCAG
+676 
-689 VIGCFAV
+689 
-696 AQISGLF
+696 
-703 I
+703 

>member
-1 MGLTNSSV
+1 MKRGDEMGLTKSSV
-9 GRSASQ
+9 GHGASQ

-84 SREEAVA
+84 SQEEAVA
-91 RDFLKE
+91 RDFLKVQ
-97 RKPNAAAV
+97 KPDAAAV

-192 YPKSVTEYLQNS
+192 YPKSVT
-204 GRMPF
+204 F
-209 GCSNKSDKNEDGEQ
+209 DD
-223 ENPPPEAEVSLED
+223 EVSQED

-257 PPESRG
+257 PPESCG
-263 RECLGRKKCAGCMKC
+263 RECRGRKKCAGCMNC

-290 EVGDVRRMTR
+290 EVGDVRRTTR

-313 PLMLLM
+313 PVMLLM

-388 FPLFTLLEDSG
+388 FPLFTLLEDLG
-399 YLPRVAYNLDKPF
+399 VLPRIAFNLDKGF
-412 QRCNACG
+412 ARCNACG
-419 KQALTMAMGF
+419 KQALTMCMGF
-429 GCNAAGIVGCRIID
+429 GCNAAGVVGCRII
-443 SKRER
+443 SGNRER
-448 LIAMLT
+448 LIAILT
-454 NAFVPCNGKF
+454 NSFVPCNGRF
-464 PFILTL
+464 PMLIALISLFLAGRGGGSAAGSLTAAGVLALVVVFSAAATLAVSFILSKTL
-470 ASVFFVGTAG
+470 LR
-480 GFGES
+480 GES
-485 ALSAAIVTAAVLLGV
+485 SA
-500 GMTFAASKFL
+500 
-510 SATILR
+510 
-516 GQPSGFTLEL
+516 FTLEL
-526 PPYRK
+526 PPYRV
-531 PQFGKVIVRS
+531 PRIGQVIVRS
-541 LLDRTLFVLGRAAA
+541 VLDRTLHVLGRAAA
-555 VAAPA
+555 VAAPW
-560 GAVIWI
+560 GLAVYA
-566 LANVAV
+566 LANISA
-572 DGSSL
+572 GGETL
-577 LSYCTGALDP
+577 LSWFCSWLDP
-587 FAKLLGMDGVI
+587 AARLIGLDGVI
-598 LMAFIL
+598 LAAFIL
-604 GLPANEIVIPIIIM
+604 GLPANELVIPIM
-618 CYLSQ
+618 LMAYTS
-623 GSLTELSL
+623 GSCLTEISSYAALSEVL
-631 PALAQLLGENG
+631 SGNG
-642 WTWRTAVCTMLFS
+642 WTAMTAVSAVLFT
-655 LMHWPCS
+655 LMHSPCS
-662 TSLLTVKKEAGGWK
+662 TTLLTIKKETGSIGWTAAAAVIPTAAGIGL
-676 WALAAFLLPTCAG
+676 LAVLNCIFG
-689 VIGCFAV
+689 
-696 AQISGLF
+696 
-703 I
+703 

>member
-15 GGFEATNLP
+15 GGFEATDLP

-97 RKPNAAAV
+97 RKPNAVAV

-173 LEAVKRVMA
+173 LEAVKRVMT

-192 YPKSVTEYLQNS
+192 YPKSVT
-204 GRMPF
+204 F
-209 GCSNKSDKNEDGEQ
+209 DD
-223 ENPPPEAEVSLED
+223 EVSQED

-263 RECLGRKKCAGCMKC
+263 RERLGRKKCAGCMKC
-278 GCKACKHCGECG
+278 GCKACKRCGECG
-290 EVGDVRRMTR
+290 EVGDVR

-388 FPLFTLLEDSG
+388 FPLFTLLEDLG
-399 YLPRVAYNLDKPF
+399 VLPRIAFNLDKGF
-412 QRCNACG
+412 ARCNACG
-419 KQALTMAMGF
+419 KQALTMCMGF
-429 GCNAAGIVGCRIID
+429 GCNAAGVVGCRII
-443 SKRER
+443 SGKRER
-448 LIAMLT
+448 LIAILT
-454 NAFVPCNGKF
+454 NSFVPCNGRF
-464 PFILTL
+464 PMLIALISLFLAGNSGGSAAGSLTAAGVLALVVVFSAAATLAVSFILSKTL
-470 ASVFFVGTAG
+470 LR
-480 GFGES
+480 GES
-485 ALSAAIVTAAVLLGV
+485 SA
-500 GMTFAASKFL
+500 
-510 SATILR
+510 
-516 GQPSGFTLEL
+516 FTLEL
-526 PPYRK
+526 PPYRV
-531 PQFGKVIVRS
+531 PRIGQVIVRS
-541 LLDRTLFVLGRAAA
+541 VLDRTLHVLGRAAA
-555 VAAPA
+555 VAAPW
-560 GAVIWI
+560 GLAVYA
-566 LANVAV
+566 LANISA
-572 DGSSL
+572 GGETL
-577 LSYCTGALDP
+577 LSWFCSWLDP
-587 FAKLLGMDGVI
+587 AARLIGLDGVI
-598 LMAFIL
+598 LAAFIL
-604 GLPANEIVIPIIIM
+604 GLPANELVIPIM
-618 CYLSQ
+618 LMAYTS
-623 GSLTELSL
+623 GSCLTEISSYAALSEVL
-631 PALAQLLGENG
+631 SGNG
-642 WTWRTAVCTMLFS
+642 WTAMTAVSTVLFT
-655 LMHWPCS
+655 LMHSPCS
-662 TSLLTVKKEAGGWK
+662 TTLLTIKKETGSIGWTAAAAVIPTAAGIGL
-676 WALAAFLLPTCAG
+676 LAVLNCIFG
-689 VIGCFAV
+689 
-696 AQISGLF
+696 
-703 I
+703 

>member
-1 MGLTNSSV
+1 MGLTKSSV
-9 GRSASQ
+9 GHSASQ

-64 CKKEPWQLVD
+64 CKKEAWQLVD

-91 RDFLKE
+91 RDFLTE
-97 RKPNAAAV
+97 RKPDAAAV

-147 AERLEMRLGVPVVLC
+147 AERLETRLGVPVVLC

-192 YPKSVTEYLQNS
+192 YPKSVT
-204 GRMPF
+204 F
-209 GCSNKSDKNEDGEQ
+209 DD
-223 ENPPPEAEVSLED
+223 EVSQED

-263 RECLGRKKCAGCMKC
+263 RERLGRKKCAGCMKC
-278 GCKACKHCGECG
+278 GCKACKHCVECG
-290 EVGDVRRMTR
+290 EVGDVRRTTR

-313 PLMLLM
+313 PVMLLM

-388 FPLFTLLEDSG
+388 FPLFTLLEDLG
-399 YLPRVAYNLDKPF
+399 VLPRIAFNLDKGF
-412 QRCNACG
+412 ARCNACG
-419 KQALTMAMGF
+419 KQALTMCMGF
-429 GCNAAGIVGCRIID
+429 GCNAAGVVGCRII
-443 SKRER
+443 SGKRER
-448 LIAMLT
+448 LIAILT
-454 NAFVPCNGKF
+454 NSFVPCNGRF
-464 PFILTL
+464 PMLIALISLFLAGNSGGSAAGSLTAAGVLALVVVFSAAATLAVSFILSKTL
-470 ASVFFVGTAG
+470 LR
-480 GFGES
+480 GES
-485 ALSAAIVTAAVLLGV
+485 SA
-500 GMTFAASKFL
+500 
-510 SATILR
+510 
-516 GQPSGFTLEL
+516 FTLEL
-526 PPYRK
+526 PPYRV
-531 PQFGKVIVRS
+531 PRIGQVIVRS
-541 LLDRTLFVLGRAAA
+541 VLDRTLHVLGRAAA
-555 VAAPA
+555 VAAPW
-560 GAVIWI
+560 GLAVYA
-566 LANVAV
+566 LANISA
-572 DGSSL
+572 GGETL
-577 LSYCTGALDP
+577 LSWFCSWLDP
-587 FAKLLGMDGVI
+587 AARLIGLDGVI
-598 LMAFIL
+598 LAAFVL
-604 GLPANEIVIPIIIM
+604 GLPANELVIPIM
-618 CYLSQ
+618 LMAYTS
-623 GSLTELSL
+623 GSCLTEISSYAALSEVL
-631 PALAQLLGENG
+631 SGNG
-642 WTWRTAVCTMLFS
+642 WTAMTAVSAVLFT
-655 LMHWPCS
+655 LMHSPCS
-662 TSLLTVKKEAGGWK
+662 TTLLTIKKETGSIGWTAAAAVIPTAAGIGL
-676 WALAAFLLPTCAG
+676 LAVLNCIFG
-689 VIGCFAV
+689 
-696 AQISGLF
+696 
-703 I
+703 

>member
-1 MGLTNSSV
+1 MKRGDEMGLTKSSV
-9 GRSASQ
+9 GHSASQ

-84 SREEAVA
+84 SQEEAVA
-91 RDFLKE
+91 RDFLTE
-97 RKPNAAAV
+97 QKPDAAAV

-192 YPKSVTEYLQNS
+192 YPKSVT
-204 GRMPF
+204 F
-209 GCSNKSDKNEDGEQ
+209 DD
-223 ENPPPEAEVSLED
+223 EVSQED

-263 RECLGRKKCAGCMKC
+263 RECRGRKKCAGCMKC
-278 GCKACKHCGECG
+278 GCKACKHCVECG
-290 EVGDVRRMTR
+290 EVGDVRRTTR

-313 PLMLLM
+313 PVMLLM

-388 FPLFTLLEDSG
+388 FPLFTLLEDLG
-399 YLPRVAYNLDKPF
+399 VLPRIAFNLDKGF
-412 QRCNACG
+412 ARCNACG
-419 KQALTMAMGF
+419 KQALTMCMGF
-429 GCNAAGIVGCRIID
+429 GCNAAGVVGCRII
-443 SKRER
+443 SGKRER
-448 LIAMLT
+448 LIAILT
-454 NAFVPCNGKF
+454 NSFVPCNGRF
-464 PFILTL
+464 PMLIALISLFLAGNSGGSAAGSLTAAGVLALVVVFSAAATLAVSFILSKTL
-470 ASVFFVGTAG
+470 LR
-480 GFGES
+480 GES
-485 ALSAAIVTAAVLLGV
+485 SA
-500 GMTFAASKFL
+500 
-510 SATILR
+510 
-516 GQPSGFTLEL
+516 FTLEL
-526 PPYRK
+526 PPYRV
-531 PQFGKVIVRS
+531 PRIGQVIVRS
-541 LLDRTLFVLGRAAA
+541 VLDRTLHVLGRAAA
-555 VAAPA
+555 VAAPW
-560 GAVIWI
+560 GLAVYA
-566 LANVAV
+566 LANISA
-572 DGSSL
+572 GGETL
-577 LSYCTGALDP
+577 LSWFCSWLDP
-587 FAKLLGMDGVI
+587 AARLIGLDGVI
-598 LMAFIL
+598 LAAFVL
-604 GLPANEIVIPIIIM
+604 GLPANELVIPIM
-618 CYLSQ
+618 LMAYTS
-623 GSLTELSL
+623 GSCLTEISSYAALSEVL
-631 PALAQLLGENG
+631 SGNG
-642 WTWRTAVCTMLFS
+642 WTAMTAVSAVLFT
-655 LMHWPCS
+655 LMHSPCS
-662 TSLLTVKKEAGGWK
+662 TTLLTIKKETGSIGWTAAAAVIPTAAGIGL
-676 WALAAFLLPTCAG
+676 LAVLNCIFG
-689 VIGCFAV
+689 
-696 AQISGLF
+696 
-703 I
+703 

>member
-84 SREEAVA
+84 SQEEAVA
-91 RDFLKE
+91 RDFLTE
-97 RKPNAAAV
+97 QKPDAAAV

-187 VYRIQ
+187 VYHIQ
-192 YPKSVTEYLQNS
+192 YPKSVT
-204 GRMPF
+204 F
-209 GCSNKSDKNEDGEQ
+209 DD
-223 ENPPPEAEVSLED
+223 EVSQED

-263 RECLGRKKCAGCMKC
+263 RECRGRKKCAGCMKC
-278 GCKACKHCGECG
+278 GCKACKHCVECG
-290 EVGDVRRMTR
+290 EVGDVRRTTR

-313 PLMLLM
+313 PVMLLM

-388 FPLFTLLEDSG
+388 FPLFTLLEDLG
-399 YLPRVAYNLDKPF
+399 VLPRIAFNLDKGF
-412 QRCNACG
+412 ARCNACG
-419 KQALTMAMGF
+419 KQALTMCMGF
-429 GCNAAGIVGCRIID
+429 GCNAAGVVGCRII
-443 SKRER
+443 SGKRER
-448 LIAMLT
+448 LIAILT
-454 NAFVPCNGKF
+454 NSFVPCNGRF
-464 PFILTL
+464 PMLIALISLFLAGNSGGSAAGSLTAAGVLALVVVFSAAATLAVSFILSKTL
-470 ASVFFVGTAG
+470 LR
-480 GFGES
+480 GES
-485 ALSAAIVTAAVLLGV
+485 SA
-500 GMTFAASKFL
+500 
-510 SATILR
+510 
-516 GQPSGFTLEL
+516 FTLEL
-526 PPYRK
+526 PPYRV
-531 PQFGKVIVRS
+531 PRIGQVIVRS
-541 LLDRTLFVLGRAAA
+541 VLDRTLHVLGRAAA
-555 VAAPA
+555 VAAPW
-560 GAVIWI
+560 GLAVYA
-566 LANVAV
+566 LANISA
-572 DGSSL
+572 GGETL
-577 LSYCTGALDP
+577 LSWFCSWLDP
-587 FAKLLGMDGVI
+587 AARLIGLDGVI
-598 LMAFIL
+598 LAAFVL
-604 GLPANEIVIPIIIM
+604 GLPANELVIPIM
-618 CYLSQ
+618 LMAYTS
-623 GSLTELSL
+623 GSCLTEISSYAALSEVL
-631 PALAQLLGENG
+631 SGNG
-642 WTWRTAVCTMLFS
+642 WTAMTAVSAVLFT
-655 LMHWPCS
+655 LMHSPCS
-662 TSLLTVKKEAGGWK
+662 TTLLTIKKETGSIGWTAAAAVIPTAAGIGL
-676 WALAAFLLPTCAG
+676 LAVLNCIFG
-689 VIGCFAV
+689 
-696 AQISGLF
+696 
-703 I
+703 

>member
-1 MGLTNSSV
+1 M
-9 GRSASQ
+9 Q
-15 GGFEATNLP
+15 
-24 VIALAGNPN
+24 
-33 VGKSTVFNA
+33 
-42 LTGLKQH
+42 
-49 TGNWAGKTIELCSGK
+49 
-64 CKKEPWQLVD
+64 KEPWQLVD

-246 RELCCGVVTVV
+246 RELCCGVVTAV
-257 PPESRG
+257 PPESCG

-388 FPLFTLLEDSG
+388 SRFS
-399 YLPRVAYNLDKPF
+399 
-412 QRCNACG
+412 RCWRTSECFRG
-419 KQALTMAMGF
+419 L
-429 GCNAAGIVGCRIID
+429 R
-443 SKRER
+443 
-448 LIAMLT
+448 
-454 NAFVPCNGKF
+454 
-464 PFILTL
+464 LTL
-470 ASVFFVGTAG
+470 
-480 GFGES
+480 
-485 ALSAAIVTAAVLLGV
+485 I
-500 GMTFAASKFL
+500 
-510 SATILR
+510 R
-516 GQPSGFTLEL
+516 GL
-526 PPYRK
+526 
-531 PQFGKVIVRS
+531 
-541 LLDRTLFVLGRAAA
+541 RAAMP
-555 VAAPA
+555 AANR
-560 GAVIWI
+560 
-566 LANVAV
+566 L
-572 DGSSL
+572 
-577 LSYCTGALDP
+577 
-587 FAKLLGMDGVI
+587 
-598 LMAFIL
+598 
-604 GLPANEIVIPIIIM
+604 
-618 CYLSQ
+618 
-623 GSLTELSL
+623 
-631 PALAQLLGENG
+631 
-642 WTWRTAVCTMLFS
+642 
-655 LMHWPCS
+655 
-662 TSLLTVKKEAGGWK
+662 
-676 WALAAFLLPTCAG
+676 
-689 VIGCFAV
+689 
-696 AQISGLF
+696 
-703 I
+703 

>member
-74 LPGCYSLSPR
+74 LPGCYSLNPR

-187 VYRIQ
+187 VYHIQ
-192 YPKSVTEYLQNS
+192 YPKSVT
-204 GRMPF
+204 F
-209 GCSNKSDKNEDGEQ
+209 DD
-223 ENPPPEAEVSLED
+223 EVSQED

-263 RECLGRKKCAGCMKC
+263 RECRGRKKCAGCMKC
-278 GCKACKHCGECG
+278 GCKACKHCVECG
-290 EVGDVRRMTR
+290 EVGDVRRTTR

-313 PLMLLM
+313 PVMLLM

-388 FPLFTLLEDSG
+388 FPLFTLLEDLG
-399 YLPRVAYNLDKPF
+399 VLPRIAFNLDKGF
-412 QRCNACG
+412 ARCNACG
-419 KQALTMAMGF
+419 KQALTMCMGF
-429 GCNAAGIVGCRIID
+429 GCNAAGVVGCRII
-443 SKRER
+443 SGKRER
-448 LIAMLT
+448 LIAILT
-454 NAFVPCNGKF
+454 NSFVPCNGRF
-464 PFILTL
+464 PMLIALISLFLADRGGGSAAGSLTAAGVLALVVVFSAAATLAVSFILSKTL
-470 ASVFFVGTAG
+470 LR
-480 GFGES
+480 GES
-485 ALSAAIVTAAVLLGV
+485 SA
-500 GMTFAASKFL
+500 
-510 SATILR
+510 
-516 GQPSGFTLEL
+516 FTLEL
-526 PPYRK
+526 PPYRV
-531 PQFGKVIVRS
+531 PRIGQVIVRS
-541 LLDRTLFVLGRAAA
+541 VLDRTLHVLGRAAA
-555 VAAPA
+555 VAAPW
-560 GAVIWI
+560 GLAVYA
-566 LANVAV
+566 LANISA
-572 DGSSL
+572 GGETL
-577 LSYCTGALDP
+577 LSWFCSWLDP
-587 FAKLLGMDGVI
+587 AARLIGLDGVI
-598 LMAFIL
+598 LAAFVL
-604 GLPANEIVIPIIIM
+604 GLPANELVIPIM
-618 CYLSQ
+618 LMAYTS
-623 GSLTELSL
+623 GSCLTEISSYAALSEVL
-631 PALAQLLGENG
+631 SGNG
-642 WTWRTAVCTMLFS
+642 WTAMTAVSAVLFT
-655 LMHWPCS
+655 LMHSPCS
-662 TSLLTVKKEAGGWK
+662 TTLLTIKKETGSIGWTAAAAVIPTAAGIGL
-676 WALAAFLLPTCAG
+676 LAVLNCIFG
-689 VIGCFAV
+689 
-696 AQISGLF
+696 
-703 I
+703 

>member
-1 MGLTNSSV
+1 MSLVAIV
-9 GRSASQ
+9 GR
-15 GGFEATNLP
+15 
-24 VIALAGNPN
+24 PN

-192 YPKSVTEYLQNS
+192 YPKSVTEYLQSS

-209 GCSNKSDKNEDGEQ
+209 GCSNKSDKNEDSEQ

-257 PPESRG
+257 PPESCG
-263 RECLGRKKCAGCMKC
+263 RERPGRKKCAGCMKC

-374 AWVVAVML
+374 AWVVAGML
-382 PPMAIF
+382 PPMAVF
-388 FPLFTLLEDSG
+388 FPLFTLLEDLG
-399 YLPRVAYNLDKPF
+399 VLPRIAFNLDKGF
-412 QRCNACG
+412 ARCNACG
-419 KQALTMAMGF
+419 KQALTMCMGF
-429 GCNAAGIVGCRIID
+429 GCNAAGVSGCRIID
-443 SKRER
+443 SEREKR
-448 LIAMLT
+448 IGMLT
-454 NAFVPCNGKF
+454 NALVPCNGRF
-464 PFILTL
+464 PTLLTL
-470 ASVFFVGTAG
+470 SALFFGGTAC
-480 GFGES
+480 
-485 ALSAAIVTAAVLLGV
+485 SAALVLTGCVLLGAA
-500 GMTFAASKFL
+500 MTMAASFVLGK
-510 SATILR
+510 TILR
-516 GQPSGFTLEL
+516 GAPSHFTLEL
-526 PPYRK
+526 PPFRM
-531 PQFGKVIVRS
+531 PNVGRVLVRS
-541 LLDRTLFVLGRAAA
+541 VMDRSLFVLGRAAA

-560 GAVIWI
+560 GLLLWLLGNVQIGGETI
-566 LANVAV
+566 LTFVARALEPVGAWLGIDGAILLAFALSFPANELLLPVWV
-572 DGSSL
+572 MIVSSGATLAQAQTADVGGLL
-577 LSYCTGALDP
+577 LSSGWTMKTALCVMVFTLFHFPCSTTVLTIRKETGSTRWA
-587 FAKLLGMDGVI
+587 LLGM
-598 LMAFIL
+598 L
-604 GLPANEIVIPIIIM
+604 LPAAIGVLF
-618 CYLSQ
+618 CR
-623 GSLTELSL
+623 
-631 PALAQLLGENG
+631 LLN
-642 WTWRTAVCTMLFS
+642 
-655 LMHWPCS
+655 
-662 TSLLTVKKEAGGWK
+662 LL
-676 WALAAFLLPTCAG
+676 L
-689 VIGCFAV
+689 
-696 AQISGLF
+696 
-703 I
+703 

>member
-1 MGLTNSSV
+1 MGLTKSSV
-9 GRSASQ
+9 GHSASQ

-84 SREEAVA
+84 SQEEAVA

-97 RKPNAAAV
+97 QKPDAAAV

-192 YPKSVTEYLQNS
+192 YPKSVT
-204 GRMPF
+204 F
-209 GCSNKSDKNEDGEQ
+209 DD
-223 ENPPPEAEVSLED
+223 EVSLED

-246 RELCCGVVTVV
+246 RELCCGVVTAV

-263 RECLGRKKCAGCMKC
+263 RECLGRKKCAGCMNC
-278 GCKACKHCGECG
+278 GCKACKHCVECG
-290 EVGDVRRMTR
+290 EVGDVRRTTR

-313 PLMLLM
+313 PVMLLM

-388 FPLFTLLEDSG
+388 FPLFTLLEDLG
-399 YLPRVAYNLDKPF
+399 VLPRIAFNLDKGF
-412 QRCNACG
+412 ARCNACG
-419 KQALTMAMGF
+419 KQALTMCMGF
-429 GCNAAGIVGCRIID
+429 GCNAAGVVGCRII
-443 SKRER
+443 SGKRER
-448 LIAMLT
+448 LIAILT
-454 NAFVPCNGKF
+454 NSFVPCNGRF
-464 PFILTL
+464 PMLIALISLFLAGRGGGSAAGSLTAAGVLALVVVFSAAATLAVSFILSKTL
-470 ASVFFVGTAG
+470 LR
-480 GFGES
+480 GES
-485 ALSAAIVTAAVLLGV
+485 SA
-500 GMTFAASKFL
+500 
-510 SATILR
+510 
-516 GQPSGFTLEL
+516 FTLEL
-526 PPYRK
+526 PPYRV
-531 PQFGKVIVRS
+531 PRIGQVIVRS
-541 LLDRTLFVLGRAAA
+541 VLDRTLHVLGRAAA
-555 VAAPA
+555 VAAPW
-560 GAVIWI
+560 GLAVYA
-566 LANVAV
+566 LANISA
-572 DGSSL
+572 GGETL
-577 LSYCTGALDP
+577 LSWFCSWLDP
-587 FAKLLGMDGVI
+587 AARLIGLDGVI
-598 LMAFIL
+598 LAAFVL
-604 GLPANEIVIPIIIM
+604 GLPANELVIPIM
-618 CYLSQ
+618 LMAYTS
-623 GSLTELSL
+623 GSCLTEISSYAALSEVL
-631 PALAQLLGENG
+631 SGNG
-642 WTWRTAVCTMLFS
+642 WTAMTAVSAVLFT
-655 LMHWPCS
+655 LMHSPCS
-662 TSLLTVKKEAGGWK
+662 TTLLTIKKETGSIGWTAAAAVIPTAAGIGL
-676 WALAAFLLPTCAG
+676 LAVLNCIFG
-689 VIGCFAV
+689 
-696 AQISGLF
+696 
-703 I
+703 

>member
-1 MGLTNSSV
+1 MGLTKSSV
-9 GRSASQ
+9 GHSASQ

-64 CKKEPWQLVD
+64 CKKEAWQLVD

-84 SREEAVA
+84 SQEEAVA
-91 RDFLKE
+91 RDFLTE
-97 RKPNAAAV
+97 QKPDAAAV

-192 YPKSVTEYLQNS
+192 YPKSVT
-204 GRMPF
+204 F
-209 GCSNKSDKNEDGEQ
+209 DD
-223 ENPPPEAEVSLED
+223 EVSQED

-246 RELCCGVVTVV
+246 RELCCGVVTAV

-263 RECLGRKKCAGCMKC
+263 RECRGRKKCAGCMNC
-278 GCKACKHCGECG
+278 GCKACKHCVECG
-290 EVGDVRRMTR
+290 EVGDVRRTTR

-313 PLMLLM
+313 PVMLLM

-347 LLRKLFDAIRMPNMI
+347 LLRKLFVAIRMPNMI

-388 FPLFTLLEDSG
+388 FPLFTLLEDLG
-399 YLPRVAYNLDKPF
+399 VLPRIAFNLDKGF
-412 QRCNACG
+412 ARCNACG
-419 KQALTMAMGF
+419 KQALTMCMGF
-429 GCNAAGIVGCRIID
+429 GCNAAGVVGCRII
-443 SKRER
+443 SGKRER
-448 LIAMLT
+448 LIAILT
-454 NAFVPCNGKF
+454 NSFVPCNGRF
-464 PFILTL
+464 PMLIALISLFLAGRGGGSAAGSLTAAGVLALVVVFSAAATLAVSFILSKTL
-470 ASVFFVGTAG
+470 LR
-480 GFGES
+480 GES
-485 ALSAAIVTAAVLLGV
+485 SA
-500 GMTFAASKFL
+500 
-510 SATILR
+510 
-516 GQPSGFTLEL
+516 FTLEL
-526 PPYRK
+526 PPYRV
-531 PQFGKVIVRS
+531 PRIGQVIVRS
-541 LLDRTLFVLGRAAA
+541 VLDRTLHVLGRAAA
-555 VAAPA
+555 VAAPW
-560 GAVIWI
+560 GLAVYA
-566 LANVAV
+566 LANISA
-572 DGSSL
+572 GGETL
-577 LSYCTGALDP
+577 LSWFCSWLDP
-587 FAKLLGMDGVI
+587 AARLIGLDGVI
-598 LMAFIL
+598 LAAFIL
-604 GLPANEIVIPIIIM
+604 GLPANELVIPIM
-618 CYLSQ
+618 LMAYTS
-623 GSLTELSL
+623 GSCLTEISSYAALSEVL
-631 PALAQLLGENG
+631 SGNG
-642 WTWRTAVCTMLFS
+642 WTAMTAVSAVLFT
-655 LMHWPCS
+655 LMHSPCS
-662 TSLLTVKKEAGGWK
+662 TTLLTIKKETGSIGWTAAAAVIPTAAGIGL
-676 WALAAFLLPTCAG
+676 LAVLNCIFG
-689 VIGCFAV
+689 
-696 AQISGLF
+696 
-703 I
+703 

>member
-15 GGFEATNLP
+15 GGFEATDLP

-187 VYRIQ
+187 VFRIQ

-209 GCSNKSDKNEDGEQ
+209 GCSNKFDKNEDGEQ

-278 GCKACKHCGECG
+278 GCKACKHCVECG

-388 FPLFTLLEDSG
+388 FPLFTLLEDLG
-399 YLPRVAYNLDKPF
+399 VLPRQAGADHVHGLRLQCGGCCRVQNHFGEKGKADCDPDEFVCALQRTVSDAYRVDFAFSCRPWRRIRSGF
-412 QRCNACG
+412 AHGGGCACACCCFFGCGNACG
-419 KQALTMAMGF
+419 VVHPFKNPASRRKL
-429 GCNAAGIVGCRIID
+429 RIY
-443 SKRER
+443 
-448 LIAMLT
+448 A
-454 NAFVPCNGKF
+454 
-464 PFILTL
+464 
-470 ASVFFVGTAG
+470 
-480 GFGES
+480 
-485 ALSAAIVTAAVLLGV
+485 
-500 GMTFAASKFL
+500 
-510 SATILR
+510 
-516 GQPSGFTLEL
+516 
-526 PPYRK
+526 
-531 PQFGKVIVRS
+531 
-541 LLDRTLFVLGRAAA
+541 
-555 VAAPA
+555 
-560 GAVIWI
+560 
-566 LANVAV
+566 
-572 DGSSL
+572 
-577 LSYCTGALDP
+577 
-587 FAKLLGMDGVI
+587 
-598 LMAFIL
+598 
-604 GLPANEIVIPIIIM
+604 
-618 CYLSQ
+618 
-623 GSLTELSL
+623 
-631 PALAQLLGENG
+631 
-642 WTWRTAVCTMLFS
+642 
-655 LMHWPCS
+655 
-662 TSLLTVKKEAGGWK
+662 
-676 WALAAFLLPTCAG
+676 
-689 VIGCFAV
+689 
-696 AQISGLF
+696 
-703 I
+703 